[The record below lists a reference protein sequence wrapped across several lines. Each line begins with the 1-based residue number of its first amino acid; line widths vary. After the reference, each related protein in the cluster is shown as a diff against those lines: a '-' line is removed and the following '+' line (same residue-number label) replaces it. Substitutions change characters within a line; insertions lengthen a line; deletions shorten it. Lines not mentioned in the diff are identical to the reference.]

1 MFAQIGAHVKMAN
14 LIPVALYLEKHFQP
28 DTPAPE
34 NKLYLAEKNVAIG
47 VSYGCNLTNPN
58 IL

>member
-1 MFAQIGAHVKMAN
+1 MAN

-34 NKLYLAEKNVAIG
+34 NKLYLAEKRCGNRGELRV
-47 VSYGCNLTNPN
+47 
-58 IL
+58 

>member
-34 NKLYLAEKNVAIG
+34 NKLYLAEKRCGNRGELRV
-47 VSYGCNLTNPN
+47 
-58 IL
+58 